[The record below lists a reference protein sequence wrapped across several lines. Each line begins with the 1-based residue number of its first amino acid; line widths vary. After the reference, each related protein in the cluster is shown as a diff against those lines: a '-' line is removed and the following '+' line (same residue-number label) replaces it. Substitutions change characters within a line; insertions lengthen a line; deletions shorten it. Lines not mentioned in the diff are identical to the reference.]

1 MVRFV
6 TDEDGYWHVKRFIES
21 HNHELAS
28 PADRHLLRSCR
39 NVIEEKASVLKSMTN
54 AGIRTVDAYAYLA
67 EEVGGC
73 ENVGFSKRD
82 AYNLIQ
88 KEKRARIEIGDT
100 NSLIQ
105 LFKDRQV
112 EDHMFAWDVQYDD
125 QDRLLNFFWVD
136 GRSRIDYECF
146 GDVLIFD
153 TSYRLNKYNFVCAP
167 FVGVNNH
174 WQNILFGVA
183 FLSEETIE
191 SFTWLFK
198 VFVRIMGNKYP
209 TTIFTD
215 QDQAM
220 ARAIEA
226 ALPHT
231 RHRLCQWHIFKKV
244 PSKVSIYNSNNKV
257 RGLFHKCMRWCD
269 SEEVFEEAWNE
280 MIKEGNLH
288 NHEWLQDLYKIRRK
302 WSTAFNKDSFCM
314 GILSTQRS
322 ECTNNVCHGISKPT
336 SSLTDCFLGLEKVL
350 MNWRRNEQD
359 EDYKCSQSEIV
370 PVIKNSSILK
380 QAARYYSRRI
390 YSIFEEEFIKAVGEM
405 SIDFVSTDS
414 SKYIVN
420 YIEKK
425 NQNHP
430 WVVHFDATEGNIQ
443 CSCKKYETMGLLCSH
458 CLRVFKQL
466 DMAKFPEKYLLLR
479 WSARARQVFYSG
491 YFLNSQR
498 SNNFQ
503 SGRGFIFRNQVS
515 RFAYQMSTEAQGNEE
530 AEEFILSSLQDMY
543 KKLYLILG
551 GKKRNQKDVAS
562 SQGGTANLKDP
573 LKRRPKGISNAR
585 LKSHWEK
592 KKRPK
597 SKFLIIC

>member
-1 MVRFV
+1 
-6 TDEDGYWHVKRFIES
+6 
-21 HNHELAS
+21 
-28 PADRHLLRSCR
+28 
-39 NVIEEKASVLKSMTN
+39 
-54 AGIRTVDAYAYLA
+54 
-67 EEVGGC
+67 
-73 ENVGFSKRD
+73 
-82 AYNLIQ
+82 
-88 KEKRARIEIGDT
+88 
-100 NSLIQ
+100 
-105 LFKDRQV
+105 
-112 EDHMFAWDVQYDD
+112 
-125 QDRLLNFFWVD
+125 
-136 GRSRIDYECF
+136 
-146 GDVLIFD
+146 
-153 TSYRLNKYNFVCAP
+153 
-167 FVGVNNH
+167 
-174 WQNILFGVA
+174 
-183 FLSEETIE
+183 
-191 SFTWLFK
+191 
-198 VFVRIMGNKYP
+198 
-209 TTIFTD
+209 
-215 QDQAM
+215 
-220 ARAIEA
+220 
-226 ALPHT
+226 
-231 RHRLCQWHIFKKV
+231 
-244 PSKVSIYNSNNKV
+244 
-257 RGLFHKCMRWCD
+257 
-269 SEEVFEEAWNE
+269 
-280 MIKEGNLH
+280 
-288 NHEWLQDLYKIRRK
+288 
-302 WSTAFNKDSFCM
+302 M

-336 SSLTDCFLGLEKVL
+336 SSITDCFLGLEKVL
-350 MNWRRNEQD
+350 KNWRRNEQD

-380 QAARYYSRRI
+380 QAARFYSRRI

-491 YFLNSQR
+491 YLLNSKR

-503 SGRGFIFRNQVS
+503 GGRGFIFRNQVS

-551 GKKRNQKDVAS
+551 GKKRNEKDVAG

-597 SKFLIIC
+597 SKLLITC

>member
-1 MVRFV
+1 
-6 TDEDGYWHVKRFIES
+6 
-21 HNHELAS
+21 
-28 PADRHLLRSCR
+28 
-39 NVIEEKASVLKSMTN
+39 
-54 AGIRTVDAYAYLA
+54 
-67 EEVGGC
+67 
-73 ENVGFSKRD
+73 
-82 AYNLIQ
+82 
-88 KEKRARIEIGDT
+88 
-100 NSLIQ
+100 
-105 LFKDRQV
+105 
-112 EDHMFAWDVQYDD
+112 
-125 QDRLLNFFWVD
+125 
-136 GRSRIDYECF
+136 
-146 GDVLIFD
+146 
-153 TSYRLNKYNFVCAP
+153 
-167 FVGVNNH
+167 
-174 WQNILFGVA
+174 
-183 FLSEETIE
+183 
-191 SFTWLFK
+191 
-198 VFVRIMGNKYP
+198 
-209 TTIFTD
+209 
-215 QDQAM
+215 
-220 ARAIEA
+220 
-226 ALPHT
+226 
-231 RHRLCQWHIFKKV
+231 
-244 PSKVSIYNSNNKV
+244 
-257 RGLFHKCMRWCD
+257 
-269 SEEVFEEAWNE
+269 
-280 MIKEGNLH
+280 
-288 NHEWLQDLYKIRRK
+288 
-302 WSTAFNKDSFCM
+302 
-314 GILSTQRS
+314 
-322 ECTNNVCHGISKPT
+322 
-336 SSLTDCFLGLEKVL
+336 
-350 MNWRRNEQD
+350 
-359 EDYKCSQSEIV
+359 
-370 PVIKNSSILK
+370 
-380 QAARYYSRRI
+380 
-390 YSIFEEEFIKAVGEM
+390 M

-573 LKRRPKGISNAR
+573 LKHRPKGISNAR